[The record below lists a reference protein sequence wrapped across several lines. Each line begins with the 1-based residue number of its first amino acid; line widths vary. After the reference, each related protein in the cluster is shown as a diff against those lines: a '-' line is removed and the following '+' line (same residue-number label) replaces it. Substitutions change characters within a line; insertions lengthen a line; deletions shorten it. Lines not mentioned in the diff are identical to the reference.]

1 MSDAVLFP
9 SGSAPY
15 ADASSSGTVPSDAGW
30 VSDAGWMSDADWGS
44 ELRRMLDCGRGW
56 SDGDGGGRV
65 GGWGWAGGVGRVGGR
80 GGWGGG
86 GDGLDLG
93 VGGLGLDLDE
103 VLVGELCG
111 GGLGVGEVGGRD
123 IVAEFPE
130 QHGDG
135 EDAQRPDKA
144 VPHAR
149 RAVVRARRGCGR
161 VVFFRCFGLG
171 HCGGGNEFCG
181 ETPAGQFY
189 HFSPFR
195 RLRGE
200 INRLNRQ
207 QFSNVRG
214 CVSATDDALLHHRG

>member
-15 ADASSSGTVPSDAGW
+15 ADASSLGTVPSDAGW
-30 VSDAGWMSDADWGS
+30 MSDAGWVSDADW
-44 ELRRMLDCGRGW
+44 LDWADEGDGWDGWDGRGGW
-56 SDGDGGGRV
+56 AGGWGGV
-65 GGWGWAGGVGRVGGR
+65 GGWGGWGGV

-135 EDAQRPDKA
+135 EDAQRSDKA
-144 VPHAR
+144 VPDAR
-149 RAVVRARRGCGR
+149 RAVVCARRGCGR

-171 HCGGGNEFCG
+171 HCANKKRLHGKNPRPPILPLFPPSPLAGGN
-181 ETPAGQFY
+181 
-189 HFSPFR
+189 
-195 RLRGE
+195 
-200 INRLNRQ
+200 
-207 QFSNVRG
+207 
-214 CVSATDDALLHHRG
+214 